1 MQVKID
7 GEIDFLDMVIA
18 GWQASVMEARK
29 NARILVTPDGNIDRN
44 MTMEIED
51 LKVPVEDAGFI
62 INCLCE
68 LREYRKKEKRSV
80 TEIWE

>member
-7 GEIDFLDMVIA
+7 GETDFLDMMIVQ
-18 GWQASVMEARK
+18 WSTSVMEARK
-29 NARILVTPDGNIDRN
+29 NARILVTPDGNTD
-44 MTMEIED
+44 MTMVVED
-51 LKVPVEDAGFI
+51 LKVPVEDADFI

-80 TEIWE
+80 TGIWE

>member
-1 MQVKID
+1 MQVKI
-7 GEIDFLDMVIA
+7 GEGTDFLDMIIMTLS
-18 GWQASVMEARK
+18 ASAMEARK
-29 NARILVTPDGNIDRN
+29 NARILVTPDGNTD
-44 MTMEIED
+44 MTVMEMED
-51 LKVPVEDAGFI
+51 LKVPVEDADFI

>member
-1 MQVKID
+1 MQVKI
-7 GEIDFLDMVIA
+7 GEGTDFLDMIIMA
-18 GWQASVMEARK
+18 LSASAMEARK
-29 NARILVTPDGNIDRN
+29 NARILVTPGGNTD
-44 MTMEIED
+44 MTVMEMED
-51 LKVPVEDAGFI
+51 LKVPVEDADFI